1 MMWKNPKLVAIG
13 AGAAVFAA
21 ALGVG
26 LFALS
31 GSAGSSHSPSTTA
44 QGSSQSILSV
54 LENSL
59 SPDAAS
65 PSPSPTTGKL
75 NPTVE
80 DFLQKLAARLGI
92 SESTLKSDLQQTS
105 LDELQQLVK
114 DGKLTQDQADKIQS
128 AITNGTD
135 YFPGLN
141 GSFGGR
147 GGPGGMGILGR
158 GGLQSILGKNQ
169 DALATWLGISTAT
182 LQSDLKSGE
191 SLATIA
197 TAQGKTTADLKT
209 FLTGELDSQ
218 LKAQVTAGKLT
229 QAQSDTIRAGVVA
242 NLDALIN
249 AKLPQFGGGHGNRP
263 AKPNGTPPGGSNNGK
278 PQGGGGTSSTS

>member
-1 MMWKNPKLVAIG
+1 MWKNPKLLAIG

-21 ALGVG
+21 AVGVG
-26 LFALS
+26 VFALS
-31 GSAGSSHSPSTTA
+31 SSAGSSNSSSAATHS
-44 QGSSQSILSV
+44 SSQSILSV
-54 LENSL
+54 LEDSL
-59 SPDAAS
+59 SPNAA
-65 PSPSPTTGKL
+65 SPSPTTGTP

-92 SESTLKSDLQQTS
+92 SEATLKSDLQQTS
-105 LDELQQLVK
+105 LDELEQLVK

-128 AITNGTD
+128 AVKSGTD

-147 GGPGGMGILGR
+147 GGPGGPGGMGIFGK

-169 DALATWLGISTAT
+169 DALAQWLGISTAT

-191 SLATIA
+191 SLSAIA

-209 FLTGELDSQ
+209 FLTGQLDSE
-218 LKAQVTAGKLT
+218 LKAQVSAGKIT
-229 QAQSDTIRAGVVA
+229 QSQSDSIRGSVVA

-249 AKLPQFGGGHGNRP
+249 AKLPQFGGPHGGKP
-263 AKPNGTPPGGSNNGK
+263 ARPNGTPPSGSNNSQ
-278 PQGGGGTSSTS
+278 PQGSGGAGSTS

>member
-1 MMWKNPKLVAIG
+1 
-13 AGAAVFAA
+13 
-21 ALGVG
+21 

-31 GSAGSSHSPSTTA
+31 GSAGSSHSPTTAA

-54 LENSL
+54 LEDSL

-147 GGPGGMGILGR
+147 GGPGGMGIFGR

>member
-1 MMWKNPKLVAIG
+1 MMWKNRKLVAIG

-44 QGSSQSILSV
+44 QGNSQSILSV
-54 LENSL
+54 LKDSL
-59 SPDAAS
+59 SPDAA
-65 PSPSPTTGKL
+65 SPSPTTGKL

-147 GGPGGMGILGR
+147 GGPGGMGIFGR

-169 DALATWLGISTAT
+169 DALAKWLGISTAT